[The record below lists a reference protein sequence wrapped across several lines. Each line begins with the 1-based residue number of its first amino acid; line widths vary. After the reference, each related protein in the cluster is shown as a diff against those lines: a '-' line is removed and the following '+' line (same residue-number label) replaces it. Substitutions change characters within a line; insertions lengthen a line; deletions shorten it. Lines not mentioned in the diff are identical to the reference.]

1 MNKQKKSVIGIS
13 LGMAVLFIFTI
24 ALNVLSLTKF
34 DNIFEKFFGSTETSL
49 RGDTLGADVDYY
61 KSDFSSPSELYAYEE
76 KKVAEIAEEGITLL
90 ENDGILPLSL
100 GTKLSIFSHSSV
112 DLVSGGSG
120 SGSGSFE
127 LTKDLK
133 EGLENAGLVV
143 NDTLWNFYKS
153 GAGSKYKRGTGVI
166 NYGAD
171 LDWSI
176 NECPLDVIT
185 SNSDVM
191 SSLEGSVAMFVI
203 SRTGGEGGD
212 EARDMAAFGGESG
225 QHYLEPDKTELEIIS
240 YLNDHFDDVIILVNC
255 NNAIELGWVNDYDN
269 ISAVINFP
277 GSGRTGTYGL
287 GYMMTGIDANGDEI
301 SPSGHLVDTWVY
313 DNFSSPAMQNMGD
326 FKFSGTDYYYVNYS
340 EGIYVG
346 YRYYETRYEDALA
359 GRANVGD
366 YDYGDT
372 VIYPFGY
379 GLSYTRFEWTSFT
392 MSAADSKGNIT
403 VSVNV
408 KNIGSRRGKDVVQ
421 IYGQAPYIGGVEK
434 SSVVLIGFGKT
445 GDLAPGESQTLT
457 MTVSLKDL
465 TSYDTSAN
473 GGKGGYILDEG
484 NYYITAA
491 GNAHEALNRILEKK
505 DAMESDFAIDYTR
518 WVEGKQDHSN
528 APTGEE
534 MVGVHIQN
542 TYDFATYSVAAEGL
556 ASVSNLFGDASLAD
570 ANYLSRSNWSLME
583 ENGLRYG
590 YISEVVSRA
599 EVGGKQFQAEASEEL
614 VSALKSFFSLNPN
627 EGQEIV
633 DVTFGADNGV
643 DLIDLRGLPYDD
655 PLWDQLLDQID
666 YKELSKLIDECGYC
680 SPEVKSMNKPKVNDL
695 DGPAGLNDII
705 AHGSMPIGDN
715 LRAMTWPTQYM
726 LACTWNVQL
735 AEEMGKGIAE
745 DGLYSKTVGW
755 YGPGM
760 NIHRTPFAGR
770 NFEYYSEDPFI
781 SGVLGRAEVN
791 GAAQKGMYA
800 FIKHFALND
809 QETHRDERGI
819 ATFAEEQAI
828 REIYLKPFEMTI
840 VGNTVEIFYNE
851 AVKDESGSIVGYEK
865 KTTTVPAATAVMTS
879 FNRIGATWAGGHY
892 NLITGVL
899 RGEWG
904 FNGFVLTDY
913 EVGSGKGSYMDTLQT
928 LAAGGDGKLKTVG
941 MDALFGFDISKHLNY
956 QGYGRDAA
964 HHILYTVVNS
974 AGMNGFV
981 HGVEFVNAF
990 AYYKIILIVWDV
1002 FAVPALIWLGILL
1015 SKKLRVP
1022 YVEVTASGASS
1033 LENGACAEDGT
1044 PIEDAT
1050 QAGDDPPEEATS
1062 ADKNASQEEALP
1074 GEASSPE
1081 EGEPITEDTSNEDS
1095 TSNEDGASIED
1106 GDSSEE
1112 KGE

>member
-13 LGMAVLFIFTI
+13 AGMAVLLIFSI

-34 DNIFEKFFGSTETSL
+34 DNIFEKFFGSSPSGVRGETY
-49 RGDTLGADVDYY
+49 GADVDYY
-61 KSDFSSPSELYAYEE
+61 KSDFSSASELYAYEE

-90 ENDGILPLSL
+90 ENNGILPLDL

-133 EGLENAGLVV
+133 EGLEGAGLVV

-153 GAGSKYKRGTGVI
+153 GAGSKYKRGIGVV

-185 SNSDVM
+185 SNSAVM
-191 SSLEGSVAMFVI
+191 SSLEGSVAMFVL

-212 EARDMAAFGGESG
+212 EARDMAAFGGKAG
-225 QHYLEPDKTELEIIS
+225 NHYLEPDDTELEIIS
-240 YLNDHFDDVIILVNC
+240 YLNDNFDDVILIINC
-255 NNAIELGWVNDYDN
+255 NNAIELGWVSRYEN
-269 ISAVINFP
+269 ISAVVNFP

-287 GYMMTGIDANGDEI
+287 GYMLTGIDANGNEI

-326 FKFSGTDYYYVNYS
+326 FQFDGTNYYYVNYS

-346 YRYYETRYEDALA
+346 YRYYETRYEDVVL
-359 GRANVGD
+359 GRENVGE
-366 YDYGDT
+366 YDYKNT

-379 GLSYTRFEWTSFT
+379 GLSYTKFQWSDFT
-392 MSAADSKGNIT
+392 MSNADSNGNIKI
-403 VSVNV
+403 SVKVTNV
-408 KNIGSRRGKDVVQ
+408 GERTGKDVVQ
-421 IYGQAPYIGGVEK
+421 IYGQAPYKGNVEK
-434 SSVVLIGFGKT
+434 SSVLLVGFAKT
-445 GDLAPGESQTLT
+445 SDLAPGESQIVNI
-457 MTVSLKDL
+457 TVSLKDL

-484 NYYITAA
+484 NYYLTAA
-491 GNAHEALNRILEKK
+491 SNAHEAINSILAVK
-505 DAMESDFAIDYTR
+505 DNAEACQVDYSKIVES
-518 WVEGKQDHSN
+518 KQDDSAALATEN
-528 APTGEE
+528 
-534 MVGVHIQN
+534 MVGIHVQGD
-542 TYDFATYSVAAEGL
+542 YDSTTYSTAGEGL
-556 ASVSNLFGDASLAD
+556 AVIENHFDDASLAD
-570 ANYLSRSNWSLME
+570 AKYLTRNNWTMMD
-583 ENGLRYG
+583 NDGLRYG
-590 YISEVVSRA
+590 YISDIVSRA
-599 EVGGKQFQAEASEEL
+599 EVGGKQFRAEASAEL
-614 VSALKSFFSLNPN
+614 VAALKSFFSLNPN

-633 DVTFGADNGV
+633 NVTFGAEQKV

-655 PLWDQLLDQID
+655 PLWETLLDQIS
-666 YKELSKLIDECGYC
+666 YSELSKLIDECGYC
-680 SPEVKSMNKPKVNDL
+680 SPAVDSMNKPKVTDL

-705 AHGSMPIGDN
+705 AHGSMPIGEG
-715 LRAMTWPTQYM
+715 LQAMTWPTQYM
-726 LACTWNVQL
+726 LACTWNITL
-735 AEEMGKGIAE
+735 AEEMGRGIAE
-745 DGLYSKTVGW
+745 DGLYSGTCGW

-760 NIHRTPFAGR
+760 NIHRTPVAGR
-770 NFEYYSEDPFI
+770 NFEYYSEDAFL
-781 SGVLGRAEVN
+781 SGVFGKAEVN

-840 VGNTVEIFYNE
+840 IDNTVEIFYNE
-851 AVKDESGSIVGYEK
+851 AVLDENGDVVGYEK
-865 KTTTVPAATAVMTS
+865 RTTTVPAATAVMTS

-892 NLITGVL
+892 GLITEVL
-899 RGEWG
+899 REEWG

-913 EVGSGKGSYMDTLQT
+913 EVGSGKGSYMDTLQS

-941 MDALFGFDISKHLNY
+941 MDALFGFDISEHPEY

-981 HGVEFVNAF
+981 HGVEYVNGF

-1002 FAVPALIWLGILL
+1002 LAVPAMIWMGVIL
-1015 SKKLRVP
+1015 SKKIPALR
-1022 YVEVTASGASS
+1022 
-1033 LENGACAEDGT
+1033 
-1044 PIEDAT
+1044 
-1050 QAGDDPPEEATS
+1050 
-1062 ADKNASQEEALP
+1062 KK
-1074 GEASSPE
+1074 
-1081 EGEPITEDTSNEDS
+1081 
-1095 TSNEDGASIED
+1095 
-1106 GDSSEE
+1106 EE
-1112 KGE
+1112 KTEGATEG

>member
-13 LGMAVLFIFTI
+13 AGMAVLLIFSI

-34 DNIFEKFFGSTETSL
+34 DNIFEKFFGSSESGVRGETY
-49 RGDTLGADVDYY
+49 GADVDYY
-61 KSDFSSPSELYAYEE
+61 KSDFSSASELYAYEE

-90 ENDGILPLSL
+90 ENKGILPLDL

-133 EGLENAGLVV
+133 EGLEGAGLVV
-143 NDTLWNFYKS
+143 NEALWNFYKS
-153 GAGSKYKRGTGVI
+153 GAGSKYKRGIGVV

-185 SNSDVM
+185 SDSSVM
-191 SSLEGSVAMFVI
+191 SSLEGSVAMFVL

-212 EARDMAAFGGESG
+212 EARDMAAFGGKAG
-225 QHYLEPDKTELEIIS
+225 QHYLEPNDTELEIIS
-240 YLNDHFDDVIILVNC
+240 YLNDNFDDVILIINC
-255 NNAIELGWVNDYDN
+255 NNAIELGWVSQYEN
-269 ISAVINFP
+269 ISAVVNFP

-287 GYMMTGIDANGDEI
+287 GYMLTGIDANGNEI

-326 FKFSGTDYYYVNYS
+326 FQFDGTNYYYVNYS

-346 YRYYETRYEDALA
+346 YRYYETRYEDVVL
-359 GRANVGD
+359 GRANVGE
-366 YDYGDT
+366 YDYNDT

-379 GLSYTRFEWTSFT
+379 GLSYTKFQWSDFT
-392 MSAADSKGNIT
+392 MSNADSNGNIKI
-403 VSVNV
+403 SVKVTNV
-408 KNIGSRRGKDVVQ
+408 GERTGKDVVQ
-421 IYGQAPYIGGVEK
+421 IYGQAPYKGNVEK
-434 SSVVLIGFGKT
+434 SSVLLVGFAKT
-445 GDLAPGESQTLT
+445 DDLTPGASQVVNI
-457 MTVSLKDL
+457 TVSLKDL

-473 GGKGGYILDEG
+473 GGKGGYILDDG
-484 NYYITAA
+484 NYYLTAA
-491 GNAHEALNRILEKK
+491 SNAHEAINSILRVK
-505 DAMESDFAIDYTR
+505 DNAEACQVDYSKIVES
-518 WVEGKQDHSN
+518 KQDDSAALATEN
-528 APTGEE
+528 
-534 MVGVHIQN
+534 MVGIHVQGD
-542 TYDFATYSVAAEGL
+542 YDSTTYSTAGEGL
-556 ASVSNLFGDASLAD
+556 AVIENHFDDASLAD
-570 ANYLSRSNWSLME
+570 AKYLTRSNWTMMDN
-583 ENGLRYG
+583 NGLRYG
-590 YISEVVSRA
+590 YISDVVSRA
-599 EVGGKQFQAEASEEL
+599 EVGGKQFRAEASAEL

-633 DVTFGADNGV
+633 NVTFGAEQKV

-655 PLWDQLLDQID
+655 PLWETLLDQIS
-666 YKELSKLIDECGYC
+666 YSELSKLIDECGYC
-680 SPEVKSMNKPKVNDL
+680 SPAVDSMNKPKVTDL

-705 AHGSMPIGDN
+705 AHGSMPIGEG
-715 LRAMTWPTQYM
+715 LQAMTWPTQYM
-726 LACTWNVQL
+726 LACTWNITL
-735 AEEMGKGIAE
+735 AEEMGRGIAE
-745 DGLYSKTVGW
+745 DGLYSGTCGW

-770 NFEYYSEDPFI
+770 NFEYYSEDAFL
-781 SGVLGRAEVN
+781 SGVFGKAEVN

-840 VGNTVEIFYNE
+840 LDNTVEIFYNE
-851 AVKDESGSIVGYEK
+851 AVLDENGEIVGYEK
-865 KTTTVPAATAVMTS
+865 RTTTVPAATAVMTS

-892 NLITGVL
+892 GLITEVL
-899 RGEWG
+899 REEWG

-913 EVGSGKGSYMDTLQT
+913 EVGSGKGSYMDTLQS

-941 MDALFGFDISKHLNY
+941 MDALFGFDISEHPAY

-981 HGVEFVNAF
+981 HGVEYVNGF

-1002 FAVPALIWLGILL
+1002 LAVPAMVWMGVIL
-1015 SKKLRVP
+1015 SKKIPDLRKKEEES
-1022 YVEVTASGASS
+1022 VEA
-1033 LENGACAEDGT
+1033 
-1044 PIEDAT
+1044 
-1050 QAGDDPPEEATS
+1050 
-1062 ADKNASQEEALP
+1062 K
-1074 GEASSPE
+1074 
-1081 EGEPITEDTSNEDS
+1081 EG
-1095 TSNEDGASIED
+1095 
-1106 GDSSEE
+1106 
-1112 KGE
+1112 

>member
-13 LGMAVLFIFTI
+13 AGMAVLLIFSI

-34 DNIFEKFFGSTETSL
+34 DNIFEKFFGSSPSGVRGETY
-49 RGDTLGADVDYY
+49 GADVDYY
-61 KSDFSSPSELYAYEE
+61 KSDFSSASELYAYEE

-90 ENDGILPLSL
+90 ENNGILPLDL

-133 EGLENAGLVV
+133 EGLEGAGLVV

-153 GAGSKYKRGTGVI
+153 GAGSKYKRGIGVV

-185 SNSDVM
+185 SNSAVM
-191 SSLEGSVAMFVI
+191 SSLEGSVAMFVL

-212 EARDMAAFGGESG
+212 EARDMAAFGGKAG
-225 QHYLEPDKTELEIIS
+225 NHYLEPDDTELEIIS
-240 YLNDHFDDVIILVNC
+240 YLNDNFDDVILIINC
-255 NNAIELGWVNDYDN
+255 NNAIELGWVSQYEN
-269 ISAVINFP
+269 ISAVVNFP

-287 GYMMTGIDANGDEI
+287 GYMLTGIDANGNEI

-326 FKFSGTDYYYVNYS
+326 FQFDGTNYYYVNYS

-346 YRYYETRYEDALA
+346 YRYYETRYEDVVL
-359 GRANVGD
+359 GRENVGE
-366 YDYGDT
+366 YDYKNT

-379 GLSYTRFEWTSFT
+379 GLSYTKFQWSDFT
-392 MSAADSKGNIT
+392 MSNADSNGNIKI
-403 VSVNV
+403 SVKV
-408 KNIGSRRGKDVVQ
+408 TNIGERTGKDVVQ
-421 IYGQAPYIGGVEK
+421 IYGQAPYKGNVEK
-434 SSVVLIGFGKT
+434 SSVLLVGFAKT
-445 GDLAPGESQTLT
+445 SDLAPGESQIVNI
-457 MTVSLKDL
+457 TVSLKDL

-484 NYYITAA
+484 NYYLTAA
-491 GNAHEALNRILEKK
+491 SNAHEAINSILAVK
-505 DAMESDFAIDYTR
+505 DNAEACQVDYSKIVES
-518 WVEGKQDHSN
+518 KQDDSAALATEN
-528 APTGEE
+528 
-534 MVGVHIQN
+534 MVGIHVQGD
-542 TYDFATYSVAAEGL
+542 YDSTTYSTAGEGL
-556 ASVSNLFGDASLAD
+556 AVIENHFDDASLAD
-570 ANYLSRSNWSLME
+570 AKYLTRNNWTMMD
-583 ENGLRYG
+583 NDGLRYG
-590 YISEVVSRA
+590 YISDIVSRA
-599 EVGGKQFQAEASEEL
+599 EVGGKQFRAEASAEL
-614 VSALKSFFSLNPN
+614 VAALKSFFSLNPN

-633 DVTFGADNGV
+633 NVTFGAEQKV

-655 PLWDQLLDQID
+655 PLWETLLDQIS
-666 YKELSKLIDECGYC
+666 YSELSKLIDECGYC
-680 SPEVKSMNKPKVNDL
+680 SPAVDSMNKPKVTDL

-705 AHGSMPIGDN
+705 AHGSMPIGEG
-715 LRAMTWPTQYM
+715 LQAMTWPTQYM
-726 LACTWNVQL
+726 LACTWNITL
-735 AEEMGKGIAE
+735 AEEMGRGIAE
-745 DGLYSKTVGW
+745 DGLYSGTCGW

-770 NFEYYSEDPFI
+770 NFEYYSEDAFL
-781 SGVLGRAEVN
+781 SGVFGKAEVN

-840 VGNTVEIFYNE
+840 IDNTVEIFYNE
-851 AVKDESGSIVGYEK
+851 AVLDENGDIVGYEK
-865 KTTTVPAATAVMTS
+865 RTTTVPAATAVMTS

-892 NLITGVL
+892 GLITEVL
-899 RGEWG
+899 REEWG

-913 EVGSGKGSYMDTLQT
+913 EVGSGKGSYMDTLQS

-941 MDALFGFDISKHLNY
+941 MDALFGFDISEHPEY

-981 HGVEFVNAF
+981 HGVEYVNGF

-1002 FAVPALIWLGILL
+1002 LAVPAMIWMGVIL
-1015 SKKLRVP
+1015 SKKIPALRKK
-1022 YVEVTASGASS
+1022 EEKT
-1033 LENGACAEDGT
+1033 
-1044 PIEDAT
+1044 
-1050 QAGDDPPEEATS
+1050 EEAT
-1062 ADKNASQEEALP
+1062 
-1074 GEASSPE
+1074 
-1081 EGEPITEDTSNEDS
+1081 EG
-1095 TSNEDGASIED
+1095 
-1106 GDSSEE
+1106 
-1112 KGE
+1112 